1 MGIDRVVS
9 LLGKFG
15 KAASRCK
22 GDDEI
27 IYKISEAFTD
37 GSGKAI
43 KIFDGKGLP
52 TLPEDITGITKGLT
66 HPKVKMSVISKQK
79 GQGILGFQVAD
90 GNRIIT
96 RTAYNIDTRGTNPI
110 IQRRVSLFDNNKCV
124 SSTNTV
130 FDTNVKLN
138 PKYTN
143 IKTDGKTFLSLAD
156 EVGNRAYSE
165 SMYIDRTAEVVSSE
179 IKALMPKEL
188 LPATPARF
196 NKGAAEMRQFFAN
209 KGIRIYDITEC
220 ENVIKQIGR
229 MKTKPTEESV
239 RGAVDKLAKAMGFE
253 SDVIVCEIR
262 ESLPNA
268 AAVFDQMSG
277 KLLIN
282 KEFIDKAT
290 NAEIAILLS
299 HELQHLGDFVK
310 LSKAI
315 GITKYEKLLSKLPH
329 DEGEIFNKAFYEQA
343 GQYMDLT
350 NFKAKPFVDELK
362 SNIKLANSGFTD
374 NYLELHKNY
383 AYNFSHCENRA
394 RATENWAINTI
405 AGKQGRESIQTT
417 AEQLSKYGR
426 SPAGFYTE
434 YLPEIETKLAPYEI
448 TQRNEIYN
456 KAYKEAE
463 QYYLQKCAKG
473 DDEFAELLEKF
484 NKEQPL
490 DYGRFNELIKQ
501 YYGTFEN
508 FECRILSKVVS
519 ML

>member
-9 LLGKFG
+9 LLGKLG
-15 KAASRCK
+15 KTASRCK
-22 GDDEI
+22 GEDEI
-27 IYKISEAFTD
+27 IFKISEAFTD

-43 KIFDGKGLP
+43 RIFEGKGLQA
-52 TLPEDITGITKGLT
+52 LPKDITDISIGLK
-66 HPKVKMSVISKQK
+66 HPKVKMSVISKHS
-79 GQGILGFQVAD
+79 GQGILGFQVSD
-90 GNRIIT
+90 GNRLVT
-96 RTAYNIDTRGTNPI
+96 RTAYNIDTRGTNPV

-156 EVGNRAYSE
+156 ETGNRAFSE
-165 SMYIDRTAEVVSSE
+165 SIYIDRNAEIASPE
-179 IKALMPKEL
+179 IRALMPKEL
-188 LPATPARF
+188 LPATPVRF
-196 NKGAAEMRQFFAN
+196 NKGAAEMQQFFAN

-220 ENVIKQIGR
+220 DKVIKQIGR
-229 MKTKPTEESV
+229 MKAKPTEESV
-239 RGAVDKLAKAMGFE
+239 KQSVEKLTKAMGFE
-253 SDVIVCEIR
+253 PGIIACEVR

-268 AAVFDQMSG
+268 AAVFDQISG
-277 KLLIN
+277 KLLIS
-282 KEFIDKAT
+282 KQFIDRAT
-290 NAEIAILLS
+290 HAEVAILLS

-329 DEGEIFNKAFYEQA
+329 DEGEIFNRVFYERA
-343 GQYMDLT
+343 GQNMDLT
-350 NFKAKPFVDELK
+350 NFKAKPFVDEIK

-394 RATENWAINTI
+394 RATENWAIDTI
-405 AGKQGRESIQTT
+405 AGKQGRKTVQTS
-417 AEQLSKYGR
+417 AEQLSRYGR
-426 SPAGFYTE
+426 SPAHYYTE
-434 YLPEIETKLAPYEI
+434 YLPTIETKLAPYEI
-448 TQRNEIYN
+448 SQRNEMYN
-456 KAYKEAE
+456 KVYKEAE

-473 DDEFAELLEKF
+473 NNEFAELLEKF
-484 NKEQPL
+484 NKEESL
-490 DYGRFNELIKQ
+490 DYARFNELIRQ
-501 YYGTFEN
+501 HYGTFEN
-508 FECRILSKVVS
+508 FDSHILSKVVS